1 MRLFLFGFAWSMLLV
16 SCGSGADSASAEKGV
31 MDENG
36 GNNEVVEERAEP
48 AGCRVCGL
56 CMKVHGWF
64 YLQGVLIY
72 TG

>member
-1 MRLFLFGFAWSMLLV
+1 
-16 SCGSGADSASAEKGV
+16 